1 MRSGMV
7 AQIHCVRPPAILL
20 LTEKKSTIQKQFE
33 GPGVRPSRHMAS
45 RPWKKIHANGGQ
57 PLAT

>member
-1 MRSGMV
+1 MV